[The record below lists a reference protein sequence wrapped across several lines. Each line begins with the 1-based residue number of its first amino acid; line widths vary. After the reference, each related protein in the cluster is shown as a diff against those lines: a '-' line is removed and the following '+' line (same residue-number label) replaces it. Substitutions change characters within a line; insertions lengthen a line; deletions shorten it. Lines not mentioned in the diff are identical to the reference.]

1 MPPTDVNQALKLL
14 QKWGSNGVGWGSG
27 CECER
32 RIEVFVKI
40 QEKNRARG
48 GGGGVRT
55 DVKKKLK
62 N

>member
-14 QKWGSNGVGWGSG
+14 RKWGSNGVGWGSG

-40 QEKNRARG
+40 QEKNRGR
-48 GGGGVRT
+48 GGVRT
-55 DVKKKLK
+55 DVNEKLK